1 MDETQLVPVALHEM
15 QVIMQAGMHL
25 MLREWVTI
33 KARLKT
39 FLLAIITL
47 FLGNMKLDNIK

>member
-33 KARLKT
+33 KASLKT

>member
-15 QVIMQAGMHL
+15 QVITQAGMHL

-33 KARLKT
+33 KASLKT